1 MKTILNSSAAIFS
14 LLWSVAI
21 WNKSVSG
28 PAGFWE
34 LQNCCLR
41 VSQFCTPPWQYF
53 IRGLTQLKYFG
64 FKWSRKTCSRC
75 AVKSG
80 RVLGV
85 HSWRMRFLCVCVVS
99 CVFWSRSLY
108 DFIRLW
114 PKLPASDPRPKG
126 CICYTVIIWS
136 YKWTQTSAF
145 TANGK

>member
-85 HSWRMRFLCVCVVS
+85 HSWRMRFLCVC
-99 CVFWSRSLY
+99 CVMCVLKPLFVRLY
-108 DFIRLW
+108 
-114 PKLPASDPRPKG
+114 SS
-126 CICYTVIIWS
+126 V
-136 YKWTQTSAF
+136 TQTASVRSSPQRLYLLHCDYLVVQMNPNKCF
-145 TANGK
+145 HC